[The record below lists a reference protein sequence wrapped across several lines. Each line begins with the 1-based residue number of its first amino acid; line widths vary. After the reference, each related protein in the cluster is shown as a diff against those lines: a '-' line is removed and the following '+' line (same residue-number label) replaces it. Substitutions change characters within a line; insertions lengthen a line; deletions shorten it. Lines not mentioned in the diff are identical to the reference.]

1 MEQSTIIGV
10 VLGLVAVVGGMV
22 VKGASLTALINPA
35 AFMIIILGTVA
46 CLFNAIPIDKIK
58 QMPTMF
64 KQLIRLQEMMTNQQ
78 LVP

>member
-46 CLFNAIPIDKIK
+46 CLFNAFPMDKIK
-58 QMPTMF
+58 QIVV
-64 KQLIRLQEMMTNQQ
+64 K
-78 LVP
+78 

>member
-46 CLFNAIPIDKIK
+46 CLFNAFPMDKIK
-58 QMPTMF
+58 QMPTLFMF
-64 KQLIRLQEMMTNQQ
+64 VFYYKIG
-78 LVP
+78 VWYV